1 VDLEEYA
8 KRALKR
14 GQKREDIE
22 NTLADR
28 IQEIRQSSRESA
40 LRLSK
45 AVVDEAN
52 FTVRDEKKSGVTMGK
67 FGVGSR
73 GSGDFY
79 IHEKIADI
87 IGNTSAIIGSDQLDD
102 SGVVKAYD
110 KYIVITVDGMHSR
123 LSDYPFLAGFH
134 VTRASLRDI
143 FVMGA
148 APLAL
153 FSDIHLADDG
163 DVSKIFD
170 YTAGI
175 SAVSEVTNVPLVT
188 GSTLRI
194 GGDMVLGERLTGCV
208 GAVGIVEQE
217 GLTPRINARVGD
229 RILMSEGSGGGTI
242 VATALYNG
250 KHEIV
255 TETLNVKFLKACDIL
270 IKTGLVKKVH
280 AMTDV
285 TNGGIRG
292 DAEEISKTAGVK
304 LVFEE
309 NKIRPLVNPKVL
321 KMLDDLHIDYLGV
334 SIDALL
340 IIVSPSVAHEVKQA
354 LHGVIKVDEIGWVEK
369 GQGAELIVNGRRSEI
384 MPKFRESAYTPVKMV
399 IGDYVAVNEI
409 ETMRTQIDIAVQNSI
424 TKKKK
429 MVDYLTNYGS
439 VPESLF

>member
-40 LRLSK
+40 LLLSK

-52 FTVRDEKKSGVTMGK
+52 FTARDEKKSGVTMGK

-148 APLAL
+148 APIAL

-175 SAVSEVTNVPLVT
+175 SAVSEVTDVPLVT

-194 GGDMVLGERLTGCV
+194 GGDVVLGERLTGCV
-208 GAVGIVEQE
+208 GAVGIVEKE

-255 TETLNVKFLKACDIL
+255 TETLNVKFLKACDVL

-340 IIVSPSVAHEVKQA
+340 IIVSPSMAHEVKQA

-399 IGDYVAVNEI
+399 IGDYVAANEI
-409 ETMRTQIDIAVQNSI
+409 EAMRAQIDIAAQNSI

-429 MVDYLTNYGS
+429 MVNYLINYGS

>member
-1 VDLEEYA
+1 MDLEEYA

-52 FTVRDEKKSGVTMGK
+52 FTVRDEKKSGVTLGK

-87 IGNTSAIIGSDQLDD
+87 IGNTSAVIGSDQLDD

>member
-1 VDLEEYA
+1 MDLEEYA

-28 IQEIRQSSRESA
+28 IQEIRQSSRKSA

-45 AVVDEAN
+45 AVVDEAY

-148 APLAL
+148 APIAL

-194 GGDMVLGERLTGCV
+194 GGDVVLGERLTGCV
-208 GAVGIVEQE
+208 GAVGIVEKE

-280 AMTDV
+280 AITDV

-340 IIVSPSVAHEVKQA
+340 IIVSPSMAQEVKQA
-354 LHGVIKVDEIGWVEK
+354 LHGVIKIDEIGWVEK

-399 IGDYVAVNEI
+399 IGDYVAANEI
-409 ETMRTQIDIAVQNSI
+409 EAMRTQIDIAAQNSI

-429 MVDYLTNYGS
+429 MVNYLIDYGS

>member
-1 VDLEEYA
+1 MDLEEYA

>member
-40 LRLSK
+40 LLLSK

-52 FTVRDEKKSGVTMGK
+52 FTARDEKKSGVTMGK

-148 APLAL
+148 EPIAL

-175 SAVSEVTNVPLVT
+175 SAVSEVTDVPLVT

-194 GGDMVLGERLTGCV
+194 GGDVVLGERLTGCV
-208 GAVGIVEQE
+208 GAVGIVEKE

-255 TETLNVKFLKACDIL
+255 TETLNVKFLKACDVL

-340 IIVSPSVAHEVKQA
+340 IIVSPSMAHEVKQA

-399 IGDYVAVNEI
+399 IGDYVAANEI
-409 ETMRTQIDIAVQNSI
+409 EAMRAQIDIAAQNSI

-429 MVDYLTNYGS
+429 MVNYLINYGS

>member
-1 VDLEEYA
+1 MDLEEYA

-40 LRLSK
+40 LLLSK

-52 FTVRDEKKSGVTMGK
+52 FTARDEKKSGVTMGK

-148 APLAL
+148 EPIAL

-175 SAVSEVTNVPLVT
+175 SAVSEVTDVPLVT

-194 GGDMVLGERLTGCV
+194 GGDVVLGERLTGCV
-208 GAVGIVEQE
+208 GAVGIVEKE

-255 TETLNVKFLKACDIL
+255 TETLNVKFLKACDVL

-340 IIVSPSVAHEVKQA
+340 IIVSPSMAHEVKQA

-399 IGDYVAVNEI
+399 IGDYVAANEI
-409 ETMRTQIDIAVQNSI
+409 EAMRAQIDIAAQNSI

-429 MVDYLTNYGS
+429 MVNYLINYGS

>member
-14 GQKREDIE
+14 GQTKEDIE
-22 NTLADR
+22 NMLADR
-28 IQEIRQSSRESA
+28 IQEIRQSPRDLA

-45 AVVDEAN
+45 AVIDEAE
-52 FTVRDEKKSGVTMGK
+52 FTLRDEKKSGVTMGR

-79 IHEKIADI
+79 VHEKIASV
-87 IGNTSAIIGSDQLDD
+87 IGKTSAVIGSDQLDD
-102 SGVVKAYD
+102 SGVVKAHD

-148 APLAL
+148 KPIAL

-175 SAVSEVTNVPLVT
+175 SAVAEVVNVPLVT

-194 GGDMVLGERLTGCV
+194 GGDVVLGERLTGCV
-208 GAVGIVEQE
+208 GAVGIVERG
-217 GLTPRINARVGD
+217 GLTARVNAKVGD
-229 RILMSEGSGGGTI
+229 KILMSEGSGGATI

-250 KHEIV
+250 KREIL

-270 IKTGLVKKVH
+270 IKTGLVENIH

-292 DAEEISKTAGVK
+292 DAEEISKTANVK
-304 LVFEE
+304 LVFDE
-309 NKIRPLVNPKVL
+309 KKVRALVNPKVF
-321 KMLDDLHIDYLGV
+321 KMLDDLHIDYMGV
-334 SIDALL
+334 SIDSLL
-340 IIVSPSVAHEVKQA
+340 IIASPHMVHEIKQA
-354 LHGVIKVDEIGWVEK
+354 LRDVIEIDEIGWVEK
-369 GQGAELIVNGRRSEI
+369 GKGAELIANGRRLEI
-384 MPKFRESAYTPVKMV
+384 KPKFRESAYTPVKMV
-399 IGDYVAVNEI
+399 VGDYVDANEM
-409 ETMRTQIDIAVQNSI
+409 ESMRKQVDIAASNSI
-424 TKKKK
+424 IKKRK
-429 MVDYLTNYGS
+429 MIDYLTNSGTL
-439 VPESLF
+439 PESLF